1 MSERQNDYCC
11 TGWTPTPTVKL
22 ANAPEMRSLCDELLR
37 RGHKD
42 AAIALDN
49 AIDLI
54 REAIAQEF
62 TDASELAPAMTFENG
77 EAQEVQPY
85 HSDNGTQS
93 IPF

>member
-1 MSERQNDYCC
+1 MYD
-11 TGWTPTPTVKL
+11 GWTPTEKVKL
-22 ANAPEMRSLCDELLR
+22 ANAPEMRALCDELLR

-62 TDASELAPAMTFENG
+62 TDASESDLDAQAEWHSEQKFG
-77 EAQEVQPY
+77 EPVHA
-85 HSDNGTQS
+85 
-93 IPF
+93 